1 MMIDFLAQGEP
12 QGLRE
17 GMGNLIFLG
26 VFAIVVIVA
35 AIWWLRRGSL

>member
-1 MMIDFLAQGEP
+1 MIAYLAQGEP
-12 QGLRE
+12 QSLRE

-26 VFAIVVIVA
+26 VFFVIAIVA

>member
-1 MMIDFLAQGEP
+1 MVALLAQEDTIP
-12 QGLRE
+12 LRE

-26 VFAIVVIVA
+26 VFCIILIVA

>member
-1 MMIDFLAQGEP
+1 MIAYLAQGEP
-12 QGLRE
+12 QSLRE

-26 VFAIVVIVA
+26 VFCVIAIVA